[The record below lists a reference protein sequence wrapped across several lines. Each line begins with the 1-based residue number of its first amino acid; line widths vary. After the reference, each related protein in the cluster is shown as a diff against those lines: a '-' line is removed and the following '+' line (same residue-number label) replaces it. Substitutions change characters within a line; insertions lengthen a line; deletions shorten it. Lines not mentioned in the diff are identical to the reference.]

1 MFQFKIILLITC
13 LEVYRGFAYQ
23 CPKSVP
29 YSTIPGLSRV
39 SLPVSNALIHFKI
52 ENEFLIDS
60 NGRTRYVC
68 VEITPEIYALRNKTI
83 NNDNDVH
90 VQTGG
95 DYKEHIIPRS
105 LGGSNDSLNVFSL
118 NHNCK
123 SKLFNSSVEQKL
135 AELLTEHSRITYI
148 AELEYTY
155 NVTDVRPTRTTAVYM
170 DENEN
175 ILGSV
180 RMINSPP
187 NAPCE
192 TKDLEIPTKS
202 KRSLTESSTHPKS
215 STNTE
220 SSTHPESSTHQES
233 SKTKG
238 NCIHGCRRTECWSKV
253 EERDKKCRFH
263 FHSVHANSHCI
274 GEWCYCCSYY

>member
-1 MFQFKIILLITC
+1 MFQFKIIFLLTC

-23 CPKSVP
+23 CPNSVP
-29 YSTIPGLSRV
+29 YSTLPGLSRV

-52 ENEFLIDS
+52 ENEFIIDS

-68 VEITPEIYALRNKTI
+68 VEITPEIFALQNKTI

-95 DYKEHIIPRS
+95 DYKKHIIAHS

-123 SKLFNSSVEQKL
+123 SKLFNSSVEQQL

-155 NVTDVRPTRTTAVYM
+155 NTTDVRPTRVNAMYM

-175 ILGSV
+175 ILGSMK
-180 RMINSPP
+180 MINSPP
-187 NAPCE
+187 NTPCQIINL
-192 TKDLEIPTKS
+192 KIQTKS
-202 KRSLTESSTHPKS
+202 KKSLAKRSVQVVQLESSPEN
-215 STNTE
+215 STK
-220 SSTHPESSTHQES
+220 PI
-233 SKTKG
+233 
-238 NCIHGCRRTECWSKV
+238 NCIHGCLRKSECWEKV
-253 EERDKKCRFH
+253 EDRNKKCRAH
-263 FHSVHANSHCI
+263 FRTVHANKHCI
-274 GEWCYCCSYY
+274 DFSSLNF

>member
-1 MFQFKIILLITC
+1 
-13 LEVYRGFAYQ
+13 LEVYRGFAFQ

-39 SLPVSNALIHFKI
+39 SLPISNALIHFKI

-68 VEITPEIYALRNKTI
+68 VEIKPEIYESRNKTI

-90 VQTGG
+90 VQTGE
-95 DYKEHIIPRS
+95 DFKEHIISHS

-123 SKLFNSSVEQKL
+123 SKLLNSSVEQQL
-135 AELLTEHSRITYI
+135 AGLLADYSRITYI

-155 NVTDVRPTRTTAVYM
+155 NVTDVRPTRINAVYM

-175 ILGSV
+175 ILGTV

-187 NAPCE
+187 NTPCE
-192 TKDLEIPTKS
+192 RVDLEIPTRS
-202 KRSLTESSTHPKS
+202 KRSLFQSSTHSESSTQLENSTS
-215 STNTE
+215 SE
-220 SSTHPESSTHQES
+220 SSTTFI
-233 SKTKG
+233 
-238 NCIHGCRRTECWSKV
+238 NCMDGCRRSECWPKV
-253 EERDKKCRFH
+253 EDRDKKCRSH
-263 FHSVHANSHCI
+263 FHSVHANSVCI
-274 GEWCYCCSYY
+274 GDWCYCCSYY

>member
-13 LEVYRGFAYQ
+13 LEVYCGFAYQ

-29 YSTIPGLSRV
+29 YSTIPKLSRV
-39 SLPVSNALIHFKI
+39 SLPVSNALAHFKI

-83 NNDNDVH
+83 NNDNDIH
-90 VQTGG
+90 VQTGE
-95 DYKEHIIPRS
+95 DYKEHIIPHS
-105 LGGSNDSLNVFSL
+105 LGGSNHSLNVFSL
-118 NHNCK
+118 NQNCK
-123 SKLFNSSVEQKL
+123 SKLLNSSVEQQL
-135 AELLTEHSRITYI
+135 DELLTEHSRITYV

-155 NVTDVRPTRTTAVYM
+155 NVTDVRPTRINVMYM
-170 DENEN
+170 DENEK

-187 NAPCE
+187 NTTCE
-192 TKDLEIPTKS
+192 TIDLKMHTKS
-202 KRSLTESSTHPKS
+202 KRSFELFASPTNSTHPAG
-215 STNTE
+215 N
-220 SSTHPESSTHQES
+220 STHPESST
-233 SKTKG
+233 KPI
-238 NCIHGCRRTECWSKV
+238 NCMAGCRRTECWAKV
-253 EERDKKCRFH
+253 EDRDKKCRCH
-263 FHSVHANSHCI
+263 FHSVHANSLCI